1 MWGIG
6 LIAIRI
12 WRVNKLSMS
21 LGASSLMPVM
31 LVIIESG
38 AIYSAALTYALATY
52 FARSWVEYIL
62 VDAVRGVISR
72 FLILNLTTVLPRCP
86 PLWYVLRRGALEYV
100 GERLI
105 RKTRELFSAWSLF
118 GLV

>member
-21 LGASSLMPVM
+21 VGASSLMPVL

-38 AIYSAALTYALATY
+38 AIYSAALTTVLATY
-52 FARSWVEYIL
+52 LAQSRVQYIL
-62 VDAVRGVISR
+62 ADAVRQVISLL
-72 FLILNLTTVLPRCP
+72 FLILNLTAVPPRFL
-86 PLWYVLRRGALEYV
+86 PLWYVPRRGALEYV
-100 GERLI
+100 
-105 RKTRELFSAWSLF
+105 RE
-118 GLV
+118 